1 MRYYASSKRMNRFR
15 KPRKFNR
22 FDRHR
27 ERPGSPADEGGER
40 QGWQQVAGWYSNYL
54 EGSDTH
60 QETVVFPGAIRLLAL
75 KPGSNFLDVACG
87 EGSFA
92 AKLAAGRVRVA
103 GLDAA
108 PALIERAKRR
118 LPQGEFLVGDA
129 QHFPAAFR
137 GRGFDG
143 AACIL
148 AIQNIPDAAAVF
160 SETAAAL
167 RPRAPFVIVLNHPCF
182 RIPRQSSWGFD
193 ENNKTQFRR
202 IDRYLTPLDVP
213 ILMNPGRGRGRPL
226 TTTTY
231 HRPISAYVAAL
242 ANAGFA
248 VDALEEW
255 VSQRTSDSGPRAKA
269 ENRAREE
276 FPLFLAIR
284 ARKI

>member
-1 MRYYASSKRMNRFR
+1 MNRSR

-22 FDRHR
+22 FENRR
-27 ERPGSPADEGGER
+27 ERPGTPDAGGQR

-54 EGSDTH
+54 EGSDTY
-60 QETVVFPGAIRLLAL
+60 QETVVFPGTLKLLGL
-75 KPGSNFLDVACG
+75 KPGASCLDIACG

-92 AKLAAGRVRVA
+92 AKLAAGHIRVS

-108 PALIERAKRR
+108 PALVERAKRR

-129 QHFPAAFR
+129 QRFPTALR
-137 GRGFDG
+137 GRDFD
-143 AACIL
+143 AATCIL
-148 AIQNIPDAAAVF
+148 AAQNIPDAAAVF
-160 SETAAAL
+160 TETAAAL
-167 RPRAPFVIVLNHPCF
+167 RPGARFVLVLNHPCF

-193 ENNKTQFRR
+193 ENNKLQFRR
-202 IDRYLTPLDVP
+202 VDRYLTPLDVP
-213 ILMNPGRGRGRPL
+213 ILMNPGRGRGRPV

-231 HRPISAYVAAL
+231 HRPISAYVTAL
-242 ANAGFA
+242 ANAGFV

-255 VSQRTSDSGPRAKA
+255 VSHRVSDSGPRAKA